1 MFETRR
7 EQSLQYQSVKWFVSG
22 GVAGVCTSVLNCP
35 SELITIQATVWRNSF
50 KDIIRSR
57 GVRFLYTGWSACLSR
72 EVVFGCIFF
81 PSRHLIQLKAEG
93 YRGERNGGEGYRGQ
107 RNRENGYRG
116 ERNRGEGYRGQRNR
130 GEGDRGEGD
139 RENGYRGERNRGEG
153 YRGQRNK
160 GATKLERYWAGLLSG
175 VLASLL
181 TTPFD
186 VMKTR
191 MQSISIKEGT
201 RVSLGYM
208 FSHIVREEG
217 TQALWRGLVPRLIS
231 IPSHLSFFY
240 LCFEIFARKQ

>member
-1 MFETRR
+1 M
-7 EQSLQYQSVKWFVSG
+7 
-22 GVAGVCTSVLNCP
+22 AGVCTSVLNCP

-72 EVVFGCIFF
+72 EVLFGCIFF

-93 YRGERNGGEGYRGQ
+93 YRGERN
-107 RNRENGYRG
+107 RG
-116 ERNRGEGYRGQRNR
+116 E
-130 GEGDRGEGD
+130 
-139 RENGYRGERNRGEG
+139 GYRGERNRGEG

-191 MQSISIKEGT
+191 MQSINIKEGT